1 MSDAGLEK
9 VYTIR
14 RRHLLR
20 GAEFAVVFGERWV
33 IIRNV
38 VRRWVGGQ
46 REMLRLR
53 TGGYTDRWLL

>member
-1 MSDAGLEK
+1 MRDAGLEK

-20 GAEFAVVFGERWV
+20 GGEFAVVFGECWV

-38 VRRWVGGQ
+38 VRRWVWWT